1 MRKHFVLACLILLA
15 LSSLFSCK
23 TTKNIKYF
31 QDLPDSGA
39 VVTLKQAEYSEP
51 RIQID
56 DILTI
61 IVQTLDPASTE
72 AIYRGNIIGPSG
84 GVSSNQ
90 QANATQATPA
100 IAGYLVDKK
109 GEVELPFIG
118 KVKVDGLTTSEA
130 KEKIRAA
137 TEVFFKQPSVIVR
150 YANFKVT
157 VAGEVSKPAT
167 IIVPNEKVTILDA
180 LTMAGDLTIYGK
192 RENILLLRDNL
203 DGTKTAYRINLN
215 KSSIINQPYYYL
227 HQNDYIY
234 VEPTKGKAAAN
245 DLSQTRTIAI
255 ISSTLSL
262 LIVIA
267 SRVL

>member
-1 MRKHFVLACLILLA
+1 VENCAYIAHVLKLA
-15 LSSLFSCK
+15 PTKLSCSS
-23 TTKNIKYF
+23 TKNIKYF

-39 VVTLKQAEYSEP
+39 VVTVKQAEYSEP
-51 RIQID
+51 KIQVD
-56 DILTI
+56 DIVTI
-61 IVQTLDPASTE
+61 IVQTLDPVSTE
-72 AIYRGNIIGPSG
+72 AIYRGNVVAPSA

-90 QANATQATPA
+90 SAVMAGQQP
-100 IAGYLVDKK
+100 IGGYLVDKK
-109 GEVELPFIG
+109 GEVELAYIG
-118 KVKVDGLTTSEA
+118 KVHLGGLTTTEA

-137 TEVFFKQPSVIVR
+137 TEVFFKQPNVIVR

-157 VAGEVSKPAT
+157 VAGEVARPAT
-167 IIVPNEKVTILDA
+167 IILPNEKVTVLDA

-215 KSSIINQPYYYL
+215 KSSIINQSYYYL

-245 DLSQTRTIAI
+245 DLSQTKTIAI
-255 ISSTLSL
+255 IGSTLSL

-267 SRVL
+267 SRLL